1 MGQIIHQKTRNLV
14 FRFSPG
20 KYTLTQKITTGCGT
34 ATSTKVINVKK
45 PPLASINS
53 ISDSCGTITI
63 NPAGN
68 VQNCTDNDSGIT
80 YKWSFSGGNPS
91 SSTTLNPGGI
101 VYQTPGVYEVTLEV
115 TSECGVS
122 NKATQTFEVFE
133 KPEITNTDLA
143 QEICSGQ
150 NTSEIIFE
158 TDNSSTTFSWVAV
171 SSGNINGFTT
181 NGNTN
186 TIPSQ
191 KLINTG
197 NAPET
202 VTYTVVPKLAI
213 CEGEAVDFVVTVN
226 PAPIITKQPTSSEI
240 CLNGSASTLRSGI

>member
-1 MGQIIHQKTRNLV
+1 M
-14 FRFSPG
+14 
-20 KYTLTQKITTGCGT
+20 
-34 ATSTKVINVKK
+34 
-45 PPLASINS
+45 
-53 ISDSCGTITI
+53 
-63 NPAGN
+63 
-68 VQNCTDNDSGIT
+68 
-80 YKWSFSGGNPS
+80 
-91 SSTTLNPGGI
+91 
-101 VYQTPGVYEVTLEV
+101 EV

-122 NKATQTFEVFE
+122 NKAIQTFEVFE

-181 NGNTN
+181 NDNTN

-197 NAPET
+197 NSPET
-202 VTYTVVPKLAI
+202 VTYTVVPKLA
-213 CEGEAVDFVVTVN
+213 D
-226 PAPIITKQPTSSEI
+226 
-240 CLNGSASTLRSGI
+240 L